1 MTRDLSSLPFIQT
14 FNKFIK
20 ILDYQ
25 NVENF
30 YLNFEYVYMYIA
42 DLFWNFKR
50 NSIEVYECIAEPNSS
65 AKRF

>member
-30 YLNFEYVYMYIA
+30 YLNFEYVHMYVA
-42 DLFWNFKR
+42 DLFWNLKR

>member
-30 YLNFEYVYMYIA
+30 YLNFEYVRMYVA

>member
-30 YLNFEYVYMYIA
+30 YLNFEYVHMYVA
-42 DLFWNFKR
+42 DLF
-50 NSIEVYECIAEPNSS
+50 
-65 AKRF
+65 

>member
-1 MTRDLSSLPFIQT
+1 MTRDLSSLPFIRT

-20 ILDYQ
+20 ILNYQ

-30 YLNFEYVYMYIA
+30 YLNFEYVHMYVV

>member
-25 NVENF
+25 NVKNF
-30 YLNFEYVYMYIA
+30 YLNFEYVHMYVA

>member
-30 YLNFEYVYMYIA
+30 YLNFEYVRMYVA
-42 DLFWNFKR
+42 DLFWSFKR

>member
-20 ILDYQ
+20 ILDQ

-30 YLNFEYVYMYIA
+30 YLNFEYVHMYVA
-42 DLFWNFKR
+42 DLF
-50 NSIEVYECIAEPNSS
+50 
-65 AKRF
+65 